1 MEDAKSTDEDDEFL
15 DASDEFPFYDC
26 PDTPDDSPS
35 TSQSSHSLSSFPNSS
50 VSAAGLCRRKSLRNR
65 KLNNF
70 ESNTQKLDSDTELTS
85 ETVENESSTVTT
97 DEKPEKSTAPLSPPA
112 KEVVRKRENDD
123 GQLSSSA
130 ATARERE
137 NDDGQF
143 SSSAAEAVRKRENDD
158 GQFSSLAATARE
170 RENDDGQFVSLGI
183 LAELLIKAIGFQF
196 NLLINVIS
204 FPFWVLYYSC
214 LFALNPLLIIGLGK
228 GYLIGKLTK
237 WWNLVGDT
245 LSPYMSEWLNEHKS
259 WLKLVL
265 RCGWGLFWSVY
276 VCSILVGLLIGAFV
290 IGGLMMRYCFV
301 EEPFLLKQGLNFDY
315 TKSKPVAFVPI
326 ISCPI
331 EEWRDK
337 YEDVNAVGYA
347 RVIPPNHKLQ
357 ATVTMVLPESD
368 YNRNLGVFQVRVEFL
383 SENGKTLGSFSH
395 PCMLE
400 FKSQPLRLL
409 LTFFKIVPLVA
420 GYLSETQTLKLK
432 FSGYKE
438 GVIPTACLKITMEQR
453 AEFRPAAGIPEV
465 YDVFVH
471 LESRL
476 PFFKRILW
484 YWRRTLFVW
493 LSMIV
498 FTMELLFALVC
509 CRPVIFPGARTRSN
523 VNRRNAPYTHSTQR

>member
-1 MEDAKSTDEDDEFL
+1 MEVTKSTDEDDKFL

-26 PDTPDDSPS
+26 P
-35 TSQSSHSLSSFPNSS
+35 
-50 VSAAGLCRRKSLRNR
+50 
-65 KLNNF
+65 
-70 ESNTQKLDSDTELTS
+70 SNTQKLDSNRVESTS
-85 ETVENESSTVTT
+85 ETVEDESSTVTT
-97 DEKPEKSTAPLSPPA
+97 DEKREDSTLPPPPPA
-112 KEVVRKRENDD
+112 EEAIRKRESDDVQFSSLSARERGNDD
-123 GQLSSSA
+123 GQSSSLA
-130 ATARERE
+130 AEAVRKRKNDDGQFSSLAARERE

-143 SSSAAEAVRKRENDD
+143 
-158 GQFSSLAATARE
+158 G
-170 RENDDGQFVSLGI
+170 SLGI

-214 LFALNPLLIIGLGK
+214 LFSVNPLLIIGLGK

-237 WWNLVGDT
+237 LWKVVGDT
-245 LSPYMSEWLNEHKS
+245 LSPFMSEWLNEHKS

-265 RCGWGLFWSVY
+265 RCSWGLFWSVY

-290 IGGLMMRYCFV
+290 IGVLMMRYCFV

-326 ISCPI
+326 TSCPS
-331 EEWRDK
+331 EEWRVK

-347 RVIPPNHKLQ
+347 RFIPPNHKLQ
-357 ATVTMVLPESD
+357 ATVTIVLPESD
-368 YNRNLGVFQVRVEFL
+368 YNRNLGVFQVRIEFL

-432 FSGYKE
+432 FRGYKE

-465 YDVFVH
+465 YDAIVH
-471 LESRL
+471 LESKL
-476 PFFKRILW
+476 PFFKRIL
-484 YWRRTLFVW
+484 
-493 LSMIV
+493 
-498 FTMELLFALVC
+498 
-509 CRPVIFPGARTRSN
+509 
-523 VNRRNAPYTHSTQR
+523 